1 MTLTKK
7 AIKSFEAGITS
18 AKAIRARAEKD
29 GDTETVIKCNQE
41 IVTYSMSLFYIGYDF
56 YCDNYGAH
64 VYKMEK
70 EITEWKEFTI
80 KKAVEI
86 YRLYIYTFC
95 FSSLMH

>member
-18 AKAIRARAEKD
+18 AKVIRARAEKD

-41 IVTYSMSLFYIGYDF
+41 IVTYSMSLFYLGYDF

-80 KKAVEI
+80 KR
-86 YRLYIYTFC
+86 RLKYTAFT
-95 FSSLMH
+95 FTHFDLAI